1 MFFSFVSIYFT
12 NIIFKIE
19 VLQDYKMSLKSDG
32 LECPKNS
39 YLFRF
44 IASVMAQYSNEIV
57 IFVEFKK

>member
-1 MFFSFVSIYFT
+1 
-12 NIIFKIE
+12 
-19 VLQDYKMSLKSDG
+19 MSLKSDV

>member
-1 MFFSFVSIYFT
+1 VSIYFT

-19 VLQDYKMSLKSDG
+19 VLQDYKMSLKSDV

-44 IASVMAQYSNEIV
+44 IASAMAQYSNEIV